1 MKTLVTLL
9 AFVAFSFNGIAQSL
23 DEGIKFLYY
32 EKNKSAKEVFQKLVD
47 KNSKD
52 ANAIYWLGQAMLAE
66 DNIKDAKALYQ
77 KALTEGNNNPWIW
90 VGMGHVEILENGD
103 LNSAKQKFE
112 QAITATK
119 NRKGNEDPSI
129 LNAIGRANADG
140 SSKQGDPLYG
150 IEKLKRSIELDSKNP
165 DAFINLGINYL
176 KLGTEHG
183 GEAVEAFRNAAML
196 NPQYAAAYYR
206 MGRVYQSQKNKESMD
221 EQFAKAIS
229 ADPAFPPVYISYFLY
244 YQDRDVNVAK
254 EYLDKFVQYADKDC
268 YTDYFVADYLF
279 RAGKYQESLAKTQE
293 MENGACANFPRI
305 NVLYAYDYDRLGDSL
320 KAKSYIEKFFASNP
334 ASIEP
339 TDYVFAGQLLSKF
352 PGDTSA
358 VSYLE
363 KAIEA
368 DTVKEN
374 QIDYLNT
381 LAELYEKDSAFL
393 NQYNTLL
400 RIIELK
406 GTGTSESD
414 YYKLS
419 SAALD
424 SKECTIA
431 DSISKA
437 YVAAYPD
444 KPQGYSFNVLA
455 AKMCDADTSQGLA
468 VEPIL
473 KYNEYMM
480 KDTAANKK
488 RIFIND
494 YYLLLYYNDHAKD
507 VDKAIETLDHML
519 MLYPEPGE
527 ENSFAKSTKDALIK
541 ARK

>member
-9 AFVAFSFNGIAQSL
+9 AFVAFSFSGIAQSL

-32 EKNKSAKEVFQKLVD
+32 EKNKSAKEVFQKIVD
-47 KNSKD
+47 KNAKD
-52 ANAIYWLGQAMLAE
+52 AGAIYWLGQTMLAE

-77 KALTEGNNNPWIW
+77 KALTDGINNPWIW

-103 LNSAKQKFE
+103 MNSAKQKFE
-112 QAITATK
+112 QAITASK
-119 NRKGNEDPSI
+119 NRKGNEDPAI

-150 IEKLKRSIELDSKNP
+150 IEKLKRSIELDNKNP

-183 GEAVEAFRNAAML
+183 GEAVEAFRNAAIL

-229 ADPAFPPVYISYFLY
+229 ADPAFAPVYISYFLY

-305 NVLYAYDYDRLGDSL
+305 NVLYAYDYDRLGDSV

-352 PGDTSA
+352 PDDTAA

-363 KAIEA
+363 KAIEL

-381 LAELYEKDSAFL
+381 LAGLYEKDSAFKQ
-393 NQYNTLL
+393 QYNTLL
-400 RIIELK
+400 RIIDLK
-406 GTGTSESD
+406 GSGTSESD

-424 SKECTIA
+424 SKDCTTA

-437 YVAAYPD
+437 YVTAHPD

-473 KYNEYMM
+473 KYNEFMM
-480 KDTAANKK
+480 KDTASNKK

-507 VDKAIETLDHML
+507 VDKAIATLDHML
-519 MLYPEPGE
+519 MLYPEAGE
-527 ENSFAKSTKDALIK
+527 ERNFALSTKEALIK